1 MRSDQRPPATE
12 LRRAGL
18 TRERVLE
25 TAVALA
31 DEGGLEA
38 VSMRKLAR
46 ALGVEAMSLYN
57 HIPNKDRLLNGM
69 VDLVFEEI
77 DPPATGGDWKAEMR
91 KRAISTRAALNRHP
105 WAVGFMEARSEPG
118 EANLQLHEA
127 VLACLREAGFS
138 VPMAIHAYSV
148 QDAYIYGFALQEK
161 TLSHQTREEWK
172 AVARR
177 IIREYGD
184 VLDGYP
190 SSAEVQRH
198 IAEHGFSHEE
208 EFLYGLELIL
218 GGLERLLGSD

>member
-1 MRSDQRPPATE
+1 MREASCCSVTMVSTLITPMAMNVHSSRRDATKPA
-12 LRRAGL
+12 R
-18 TRERVLE
+18 
-25 TAVALA
+25 
-31 DEGGLEA
+31 
-38 VSMRKLAR
+38 
-46 ALGVEAMSLYN
+46 
-57 HIPNKDRLLNGM
+57 DRLLNGM

-77 DPPATGGDWKAEMR
+77 DPPTAGGEWKAEMR
-91 KRAISTRAALNRHP
+91 ERAISTRAALNRHP

-198 IAEHGFSHEE
+198 IAE
-208 EFLYGLELIL
+208 
-218 GGLERLLGSD
+218 